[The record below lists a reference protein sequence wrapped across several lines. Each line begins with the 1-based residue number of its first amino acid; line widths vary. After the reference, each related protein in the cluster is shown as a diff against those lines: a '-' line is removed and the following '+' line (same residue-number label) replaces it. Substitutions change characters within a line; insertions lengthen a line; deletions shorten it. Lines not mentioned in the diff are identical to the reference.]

1 MINGL
6 EKTEFLRYGSI
17 HRNTFINSPLFLNK
31 DLTLKMS
38 DNLYIAGQI
47 SGVEGYIES
56 TAMGMVA
63 GINAAL
69 RLHGKKTHNVPET
82 TAHGALIRH
91 ITESE
96 SRHFQPSNIN
106 FGLFP
111 ASEDSRKMRDKKLKK
126 QLIVERAIKDWN
138 DYLLR
143 IS

>member
-6 EKTEFLRYGSI
+6 ENAEFLRYGSI

-56 TAMGMVA
+56 TAMGMLA

-69 RLHGKKTHNVPET
+69 RLQEKKT
-82 TAHGALIRH
+82 L
-91 ITESE
+91 
-96 SRHFQPSNIN
+96 
-106 FGLFP
+106 
-111 ASEDSRKMRDKKLKK
+111 DMRDNCPRS
-126 QLIVERAIKDWN
+126 VRP
-138 DYLLR
+138 YY
-143 IS
+143 